1 MIKVNCD
8 GCFKVM
14 MTIDCYSGNRDQNH
28 DDTLSWYSDGRKVC
42 IIAWFMISP
51 LTWPATNSGSQRP
64 SMTVGIILIESGIVL
79 KPEKMSLILKTSQC
93 RDPWHGQ
100 HKVHHR
106 YL

>member
-1 MIKVNCD
+1 MIVQFIK
-8 GCFKVM
+8 
-14 MTIDCYSGNRDQNH
+14 
-28 DDTLSWYSDGRKVC
+28 
-42 IIAWFMISP
+42 SP
-51 LTWPATNSGSQRP
+51 LTWPANNSGSQRP

-93 RDPWHGQ
+93 RDPLHRQ